1 VVDFVKIPVEK
12 MGDVELYYEVYYHL

>member
-12 MGDVELYYEVYYHL
+12 MGDIELYYEVYYHL